1 MIEQTGYV
9 YFRDHFAGTLKKV
22 DGRYFFEYDE
32 NYLSDTAMPPI
43 SVTLPKKVKR
53 FESDLLFPFFYG
65 LLAEGE
71 LKKLQ
76 CRLLKI
82 DESDHFTRLLETAGE
97 DTIGAITVKKNVA

>member
-1 MIEQTGYV
+1 MSEQSGYV
-9 YFRDHFAGTLKKV
+9 YYRDHFAGTLKKV
-22 DGRYFFEYDE
+22 DGRFYFEYDE
-32 NYLSDTAMPPI
+32 KYLADTKMPSI
-43 SVTLPKKVKR
+43 SSTLPKEGKR
-53 FESDLLFPFFYG
+53 FESDILFPFFYG

-82 DESDHFTRLLETAGE
+82 DEKDHFKRLLETAGE